1 MNILILFII
10 IIYNKNYII
19 YKINLIIQIFRK
31 NYFLKLKLEK
41 M

>member
-10 IIYNKNYII
+10 IIYNKDYII